1 MPYEDLENIEVWAR
15 DNGHTVTKTR
25 LFDGER
31 LPSITDFDLLVI
43 MGGPMNVYEEDEY
56 SFLKEEKS
64 FIRNAIFESKLVL
77 GICLGAQ
84 LIADVLGAKVYK
96 NRYDE
101 IGWFPVTLTEESGES
116 TVFRTLPTDLI
127 AFHWHGDTFDIPEGA
142 RLLAKSEGC
151 INQAFEYKGHV
162 FGLQFHLEST
172 HCSAQKLTYH
182 CGDGLRGEKYVQ
194 MPEEIISEDKYYSKI
209 EETMKLLLDRVNK
222 LSLNKYF
229 PH

>member
-64 FIRNAIFESKLVL
+64 YIRNAIFESKLVL

-116 TVFRTLPTDLI
+116 PVFRTLPTNFI

-172 HCSAQKLTYH
+172 PGNAQMLIENCRDKL
-182 CGDGLRGEKYVQ
+182 GELKYVQ
-194 MPEEIISEDKYYSKI
+194 MPEEILSKHKYFTHI
-209 EETMKLLLDRVNK
+209 ESTMKLLLDGISDHNN
-222 LSLNKYF
+222 SLF
-229 PH
+229 R